1 MQTYDEITDNPERA
15 AAFNRY
21 AEMLRERNEK
31 INLTAITEPE
41 EVKVKHFLDSCSAA
55 ELLPG
60 GASVLDIGSGAG
72 FPGLPLKI
80 VRPDLTVTLLDS
92 VNKKVAFV
100 SDVVAELK
108 LSGVTAVHARIEDF
122 PHKGEYDAVVSRA
135 VAELSTLAEYA
146 LPFVKIGGAFIAY
159 KSEKAESEAEAAAS
173 AITLLGG
180 RIREIREAF
189 VAAGL
194 TRKLIVIDKIAP
206 TPPKYPRGK
215 NLPRLKPLGK

>member
-41 EVKVKHFLDSCSAA
+41 EVKIKHFLDSCAAA

-194 TRKLIVIDKIAP
+194 TRKLIIIDKIAP

>member
-173 AITLLGG
+173 VITLLGG

>member
-41 EVKVKHFLDSCSAA
+41 EVKVKHVLDSCSAA

-72 FPGLPLKI
+72 FPGLPLKL

-92 VNKKVAFV
+92 VNKKVAFMN
-100 SDVVAELK
+100 DVVAELK

>member
-189 VAAGL
+189 VATGL

>member
-92 VNKKVAFV
+92 VNKKVAFMN
-100 SDVVAELK
+100 DVVAELK

-173 AITLLGG
+173 VITLLGG

>member
-92 VNKKVAFV
+92 VNKKVAFMN
-100 SDVVAELK
+100 DVVAELK

-146 LPFVKIGGAFIAY
+146 LPFVKIGGVFIAY

-194 TRKLIVIDKIAP
+194 TRKLIIIDKIAP

>member
-159 KSEKAESEAEAAAS
+159 KSEKAESEAEAGAS

-194 TRKLIVIDKIAP
+194 TRKLIIIDTIAP

>member
-31 INLTAITEPE
+31 INLTAITETE
-41 EVKVKHFLDSCSAA
+41 EVKIKHFLDSCSAA

-189 VAAGL
+189 VAPGL

>member
-100 SDVVAELK
+100 SDVIAELK

-194 TRKLIVIDKIAP
+194 TRKLIIIDKIAP

>member
-41 EVKVKHFLDSCSAA
+41 EVKIKHFLDSCSAA

-100 SDVVAELK
+100 SDVIAELK

>member
-100 SDVVAELK
+100 SDVIAELK

-189 VAAGL
+189 VATGL
-194 TRKLIVIDKIAP
+194 TRKLIIIDKIAP

>member
-31 INLTAITEPE
+31 INLTAITEPD
-41 EVKVKHFLDSCSAA
+41 EVKIKHFLDSCSAA

-194 TRKLIVIDKIAP
+194 TRKLIIIDKIAP

>member
-21 AEMLRERNEK
+21 AEMLRERNQK

-100 SDVVAELK
+100 SDVIAELK

-194 TRKLIVIDKIAP
+194 TRKLIIIDKIAP

>member
-146 LPFVKIGGAFIAY
+146 LPFVKIGGVFIAY

-189 VAAGL
+189 VATGL
-194 TRKLIVIDKIAP
+194 TRKLIIIDKIAP

>member
-41 EVKVKHFLDSCSAA
+41 EVKIKHFLDSCSAA

-92 VNKKVAFV
+92 VNKKVAFMN
-100 SDVVAELK
+100 DVVAELK
-108 LSGVTAVHARIEDF
+108 LSGATAVHARIEDF

-135 VAELSTLAEYA
+135 VAELTTLAEYA

>member
-189 VAAGL
+189 VATGL
-194 TRKLIVIDKIAP
+194 TRKLIIIDKIAP
-206 TPPKYPRGK
+206 TPQKYPRGK

>member
-108 LSGVTAVHARIEDF
+108 LSRVTAVHARIEDF

-194 TRKLIVIDKIAP
+194 TRKLIIIDKIAP

>member
-21 AEMLRERNEK
+21 AELLRERNEK

-194 TRKLIVIDKIAP
+194 TRKLIIIDKIAP

>member
-31 INLTAITEPE
+31 INLTAIIEPE

-60 GASVLDIGSGAG
+60 DASVLDIGSGAG

-92 VNKKVAFV
+92 VNKKVAFMN
-100 SDVVAELK
+100 DVVAELK

-159 KSEKAESEAEAAAS
+159 KSGKAESEAEAAAS

-180 RIREIREAF
+180 RVREIREAF

-194 TRKLIVIDKIAP
+194 TRKLIIIDKIAP

>member
-41 EVKVKHFLDSCSAA
+41 DVKIKHFLDSCSAA

-194 TRKLIVIDKIAP
+194 TRKLIIIDKIAP